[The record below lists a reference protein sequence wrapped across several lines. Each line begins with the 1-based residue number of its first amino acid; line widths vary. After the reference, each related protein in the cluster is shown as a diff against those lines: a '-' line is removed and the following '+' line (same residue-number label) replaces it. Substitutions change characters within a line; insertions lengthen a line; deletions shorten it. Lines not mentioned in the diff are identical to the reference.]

1 MQLKEKNLLVV
12 LGPTASGKTTL
23 GVKLAERLGAEIIS
37 ADSRQVY
44 RGLDIG
50 AGKDLDEYLLDGKK
64 INYHLIDVADLD
76 TVYSVFDFQQQFYET
91 FGALTERGVA
101 ALMVGGTGLYIEA
114 VLEGYQMVAAPE
126 NKQLRE
132 ELKEAGLAE
141 LESKLRSLKSDLHN
155 TTDLVSRETLLR
167 AIEIAVFS
175 QGRAPEP
182 APEIKA
188 LVLGTRFE
196 RAELK
201 KRIAARLAE
210 RLQIGLVEEVESLRA
225 RGVSFER
232 LDSLGLEYRFVA
244 DFLQKK
250 ISSRDE
256 LFEKLAAAIAKFAKR
271 QLSWFRRMERRGIE
285 IHWIEQASFEEAWR
299 VVERYS

>member
-23 GVKLAERLGAEIIS
+23 GVNLADRFGGEIIS

-50 AGKDLDEYLLDGKK
+50 AGKDLDEYLLAGKK
-64 INYHLIDVADLD
+64 IPYHLIDVAELD
-76 TVYSVFDFQQQFYET
+76 TVYSVFDFQQQFYQT
-91 FGALTERGVA
+91 FEALIDKRVMPV
-101 ALMVGGTGLYIEA
+101 MVGGSGLYVEA
-114 VLEGYQMVAAPE
+114 VLEGYQMVAVPE
-126 NKQLRE
+126 NKQLRQ
-132 ELKEAGLAE
+132 ELAGLNKAE

-175 QGRAPEP
+175 HGRAPEP

-196 RAELK
+196 RAELR
-201 KRIAARLAE
+201 KRIEERLAQ
-210 RLQIGLVEEVESLRA
+210 RLEIGLIEEVEGLRA
-225 RGVSFER
+225 QGVSFER

-244 DFLQKK
+244 DFIQKK
-250 ISSRDE
+250 INSRDE
-256 LFEKLAAAIAKFAKR
+256 LFEKLSAAIAKFAKR

-285 IHWIEQASFEEAWR
+285 IHWIEQASFEEACK
-299 VVERYS
+299 VVELNC

>member
-23 GVKLAERLGAEIIS
+23 GVKLAERLEAEIIS

-76 TVYSVFDFQQQFYET
+76 MVYSVFDFQQQFYET
-91 FGALTERGVA
+91 FGALTERGIA

-114 VLEGYQMVAAPE
+114 VLEGYQMVAVPE

-132 ELKEAGLAE
+132 ELKDADLAE
-141 LESKLRSLKSDLHN
+141 LESKLRSHKSDLHN

-175 QGRAPEP
+175 QGRTPEP
-182 APEIKA
+182 APEIRA

-196 RAELK
+196 RAELV
-201 KRIAARLAE
+201 KRIAARLAQ
-210 RLQIGLVEEVESLRA
+210 RLQNGLVEEVESLRA

-285 IHWIEQASFEEAWR
+285 IHWIEQASFEKAMQ